1 MKKHRKPRK
10 RISEKIV
17 KKLDIPE
24 DIIFDIPRITMM
36 ANKEI
41 RIENFTSVLEYATDK
56 IALRAK
62 NTVIELYGSELN
74 INLIT
79 DEEISVSGLF
89 VSVNFS
95 ELGS

>member
-1 MKKHRKPRK
+1 MKKHRKTR
-10 RISEKIV
+10 RHFSEKIV

-41 RIENFTSVLEYATDK
+41 RIENCTSVLEYETDK
-56 IALRAK
+56 ISLRAK
-62 NTVIELYGSELN
+62 DTVIELYGTELS

-79 DEEISVSGLF
+79 DDEISVSGII

-95 ELGS
+95 SFGS